1 MAYTGSDLKGLGLF
15 GQRIV
20 QLIDEGKT
28 EAVDLISDKMYKKAL
43 VSYISD
49 KYPSPINF
57 RDYNIE
63 ALDDFFYQNSPVVEK
78 SGVDRPENGLL
89 VILSVILNEL
99 EYKITSW

>member
-28 EAVDLISDKMYKKAL
+28 EAVDLISDKIYKKAL

-63 ALDDFFYQNSPVVEK
+63 VLDDFFCENSPAAEK
-78 SGVDRPENGLL
+78 SGVHRTENGLL
-89 VILSVILNEL
+89 VIISVILNEL
-99 EYKITSW
+99 EHKITSW